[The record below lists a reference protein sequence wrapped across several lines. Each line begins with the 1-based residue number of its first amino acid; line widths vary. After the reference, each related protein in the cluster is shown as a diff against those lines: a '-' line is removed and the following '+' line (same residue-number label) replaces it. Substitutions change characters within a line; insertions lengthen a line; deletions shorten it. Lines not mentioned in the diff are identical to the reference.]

1 MIDLS
6 QVIWRKSSR
15 SNANGGQCIEVGV
28 WRKSS
33 LSGAGQDC
41 VEVGIWH
48 KSSLGGNG
56 QNCVEVALADNAQ
69 AASGPTADV
78 ERLLLVRDSKDL
90 DGPVLALTPEEW
102 DAFLASIKGGH
113 LADLA

>member
-6 QVIWRKSSR
+6 QVVWRKSSR
-15 SNANGGQCIEVGV
+15 SNANGGQCVEVGV
-28 WRKSS
+28 WCKSS

-41 VEVGIWH
+41 VEV
-48 KSSLGGNG
+48 
-56 QNCVEVALADNAQ
+56 ALADKTQVVSSPAGD
-69 AASGPTADV
+69 A
-78 ERLLLVRDSKDL
+78 ERLLLVRDSKDP

-113 LADLA
+113 LTDLA